1 MEFRARQP
9 TGAGRE
15 GPDEHGEPRRPRG
28 ARRAGRIT
36 VSTNWETADVLKSPM
51 EICWQFDYEIGI
63 EKLRNLYAKSKQRQW
78 DAAEDIDWSR
88 PVDPSKPILDES
100 QFLFDRL
107 SVIQA
112 LSPSQKEA
120 FTAHMSCHLLSQFL
134 HGEQGA
140 LMTAAALT
148 HAVPDYEGK
157 LYAATQTM
165 DEARHV
171 EVYERYINK
180 LAVIYPIS
188 PWLKSLIDVTLQ
200 ADHWVK
206 IAIGMNM
213 VVEGLALGAFHN
225 MRRATTCEL
234 LRTIT
239 NNVLQDESRHV
250 AFGNVYVGES
260 LKDMHPDDR
269 EDVAEFAFEAV
280 KLMSDAQGGAR
291 GAGRRAPD
299 PGFLQMLEAVG
310 IEPKDFLA
318 SLKEAGA
325 SGLRAE
331 MPPGQIHSFKDL
343 MMPALV
349 RVGAITQRS
358 RERFAAAEIPVW
370 EDATRLEA
378 LEDDET
384 GAADLDR
391 PAAG

>member
-1 MEFRARQP
+1 M
-9 TGAGRE
+9 
-15 GPDEHGEPRRPRG
+15 
-28 ARRAGRIT
+28 
-36 VSTNWETADVLKSPM
+36 STNWETADVLRAPM
-51 EICWQFDYEIGI
+51 EICWQFDYAIDI
-63 EKLRNLYAKSKQRQW
+63 EKLRNLYAKAKQHQW
-78 DAAEDIDWSR
+78 DAARDIDWST
-88 PVDPSKPILDES
+88 PVDPSRPIIDES

-107 SVIQA
+107 SVIRA
-112 LSPSQKEA
+112 LSPAQRET

-180 LAVIYPIS
+180 LAMIYPIS
-188 PWLKSLIDVTLQ
+188 PWLKHLIDVTLQ
-200 ADHWVK
+200 ANHWVK

-250 AFGNVYVGES
+250 AFGNVYVGETIR
-260 LKDMHPDDR
+260 DMHPDER
-269 EDVAEFAFEAV
+269 EDVADFAFEAV
-280 KLMSDAQGGAR
+280 KLMSDAQGGPR
-291 GAGRRAPD
+291 GEGRRAPD
-299 PGFLQMLEAVG
+299 PGFVRMLETVG
-310 IEPKDFLA
+310 IEPRDFLK
-318 SLKEAGA
+318 SLLEAGA
-325 SGLRAE
+325 AGLRAE
-331 MPPGQIHSFKDL
+331 LPPGQIHSFRDL

-349 RVGAITQRS
+349 RVGAITERS
-358 RERFAAAEIPVW
+358 RQRFADAGIPVW
-370 EDATRLEA
+370 DDATRLEA
-378 LEDDET
+378 LEDRET
-384 GAADLDR
+384 GAADLDH
-391 PAAG
+391 AETL

>member
-1 MEFRARQP
+1 M
-9 TGAGRE
+9 
-15 GPDEHGEPRRPRG
+15 
-28 ARRAGRIT
+28 
-36 VSTNWETADVLKSPM
+36 STNWETAEALKAPM

-63 EKLRNLYAKSKQRQW
+63 EKLRNLYSKSKQRQW
-78 DAAEDIDWSR
+78 DAEVDIDWSQ
-88 PVDPSKPILDES
+88 PVDPSKPIIDEG
-100 QFLFDRL
+100 QFMFDRL
-107 SVIQA
+107 SVIKK
-112 LSPSQKEA
+112 LSPSKREE

-140 LMTAAALT
+140 MMTAAALT

-234 LRTIT
+234 LRSIT
-239 NNVLQDESRHV
+239 NNVLQDEARHV
-250 AFGNVYVGES
+250 AFGNVYVGETI
-260 LKDMHPDDR
+260 KEMDDDER
-269 EDVAEFAFEAV
+269 EDIAGFAFEAV
-280 KLMSDAQGGAR
+280 KLMSDSQGGAR
-291 GAGRRAPD
+291 GDGQRAPD
-299 PGFLQMLEAVG
+299 PGFLQMLATVG
-310 IEPKDFLA
+310 IEPKDFIA
-318 SLKEAGA
+318 SLMEAGA
-325 SGLRAE
+325 SGLRAK

-349 RVGAITQRS
+349 RVGAITDRT
-358 RERFAAAEIPVW
+358 REMYAEAEIPVW
-370 EDATRLEA
+370 EDASQLEA
-378 LEDDET
+378 LEDSET
-384 GAADLDR
+384 GVADLDR
-391 PAAG
+391 AEAY